1 MKKKTTKQPKI
12 TKEVKPKPDG
22 YVFGRPTSYT
32 QELADRIC
40 RTIATSTL
48 GTKKLCA
55 MHDWMPC
62 HETIYE
68 WLFDY
73 KYFVDQYKAAKVKQ
87 GELLAEETL
96 DIADDASNDIR
107 LSQTGDEV
115 VNAEFVARSK
125 LRVDTRKWMVSK
137 LLPKLYG
144 DVSKVDLLQDEN
156 ASLREE
162 MAKLR
167 ADLDAKNKKEF

>member
-1 MKKKTTKQPKI
+1 MRKKTKASEK
-12 TKEVKPKPDG
+12 KEVKPKPEG

-32 QELADRIC
+32 QELADKIC
-40 RTIATSTL
+40 KAIATSTL
-48 GTKKLCA
+48 GTRKLCA
-55 MHDWMPC
+55 MHDWMPSQD
-62 HETIYE
+62 TIYRWIYE
-68 WLFDY
+68 YNDFS
-73 KYFVDQYKAAKVKQ
+73 VQYKAAKIKQ

-96 DIADDASNDIR
+96 DIADDSSNDIR

-137 LLPKLYG
+137 LLPKIYG
-144 DVSKVDLLQDEN
+144 DVSKIDALQDEN

-167 ADLDAKNKKEF
+167 AGLDKKNRKDY